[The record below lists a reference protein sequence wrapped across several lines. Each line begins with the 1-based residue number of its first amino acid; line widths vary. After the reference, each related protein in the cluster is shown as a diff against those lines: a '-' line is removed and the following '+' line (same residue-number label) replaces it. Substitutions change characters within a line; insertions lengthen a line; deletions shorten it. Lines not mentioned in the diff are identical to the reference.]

1 VHTIEL
7 QGDAEWDR
15 RKSAANLL
23 KHGVRFSEAMTALS
37 DDLAVTVED
46 EDSDERRF
54 VTVGASAGGEV
65 LVVVYTWREE
75 RVRLISAR
83 RATPK
88 ERRIYGRTR

>member
-7 QGDAEWDR
+7 QGGAEWDR

-23 KHGVRFSEAMTALS
+23 KHGVRFSEAVTVLY

-46 EDSDERRF
+46 DDSDERRF
-54 VTVGASAGGEV
+54 VTVGAGAGGEI
-65 LVVVYTWREE
+65 LVVVFTWREE

-83 RATPK
+83 RAAPK
-88 ERRIYGRTR
+88 ERRAYEGTR

>member
-1 VHTIEL
+1 MHTIEL

-23 KHGVRFSEAMTALS
+23 KHGIRFSEAVTALS

-46 EDSDERRF
+46 EDADERRF
-54 VTVGASAGGEV
+54 ITVGAGVGGEI
-65 LVVVYTWREE
+65 LVVVYTWRDE

-88 ERRIYGRTR
+88 ERRTYEGT

>member
-23 KHGVRFSEAMTALS
+23 KHGIRFSEAVTALS

-54 VTVGASAGGEV
+54 ITVGAGVGGEI
-65 LVVVYTWREE
+65 LVVVYTWRDE

-88 ERRIYGRTR
+88 ERRAYEGT

>member
-1 VHTIEL
+1 MHTIEL

-23 KHGVRFSEAMTALS
+23 KHGIRFSEAVTALS

-46 EDSDERRF
+46 DDADERRF
-54 VTVGASAGGEV
+54 ITVGAGVGGEI
-65 LVVVYTWREE
+65 LVVVYTWRDE

-88 ERRIYGRTR
+88 ERRAYEGR

>member
-23 KHGVRFSEAMTALS
+23 KHGIRFSEAVTALS

-54 VTVGASAGGEV
+54 ITVGACVGGEI
-65 LVVVYTWREE
+65 LVVVYTWRDE

-88 ERRIYGRTR
+88 ERRAYEGT

>member
-15 RKSAANLL
+15 PKAAANLL
-23 KHGVRFSEAMTALS
+23 KHGVRFSEAVTVLF

-46 EDSDERRF
+46 EDELRF
-54 VTVGASAGGEV
+54 ITIGASAGGQV
-65 LVVVYTWREE
+65 LVVVYTWRDH

-83 RATPK
+83 RAAPK
-88 ERRIYGRTR
+88 ERRAYEGT

>member
-23 KHGVRFSEAMTALS
+23 KHGIRFSEAVTALS

-46 EDSDERRF
+46 EDADERRF
-54 VTVGASAGGEV
+54 ITVGAGVGGEI
-65 LVVVYTWREE
+65 LVVVYTWRDE

-88 ERRIYGRTR
+88 ERRTYEGT